1 MSFWLT
7 LVSLEAAL
15 FSIALELCTA
25 NKDPLVRCSPP
36 EFIMNIRVNAPLVFQ
51 GVLLFVLLCCC
62 PAGSATLSDPFD
74 VREATIDGIH
84 NALFTGLTTCREV
97 VSAYLARIEA
107 FNPAINAITA
117 LNPEALSVADS
128 IDLQISQGNTT
139 GPLLCIP
146 VLVKDNYD
154 AVPMNTT
161 GSCLALADNRPT
173 EDAPTV
179 KALKAA
185 GAIMLGKTNLH
196 ELALEGLSVSSLG
209 GQTLNPYDQ
218 TRTPGGSSGGS
229 GAAVAANLAVF
240 ATGTDTVNSL
250 RSPAAS
256 NSLFSFR
263 PTRGL
268 ISRAGVIPISFT
280 QDAVGAMARTVRDL
294 AVAMTVMAGAGYDP
308 RDNATASIP
317 PEVVGRDYV
326 AALRGG
332 PELKG
337 LRVGLLQGFFNFTD
351 LAETTPVNEVME
363 SMVNRLKA
371 AGVDV
376 VNITETVYNATA
388 ISSALDVQSY
398 EYRELLD
405 EYLAG
410 PSLVGD
416 KPATFEDLYASGKF
430 LVIPNQYSFVNTS
443 LSSSTS
449 NTSYFTTQRGIQNLT
464 NTLHKTFSTN
474 RVDALIY
481 PEQKNLVVKLASPS
495 QSGRNGILAALTGSP
510 VVVVPA
516 GFSAPSTDAPI
527 GVPIGVEILG
537 LPWSEDRLLSIAQ
550 QISELA
556 PVRRMP
562 ILANGTVEVTE
573 YGSVPSVTPLANI
586 PSAYPVGRL
595 G

>member
-1 MSFWLT
+1 MNG
-7 LVSLEAAL
+7 LVNSRLIL
-15 FSIALELCTA
+15 KRL
-25 NKDPLVRCSPP
+25 
-36 EFIMNIRVNAPLVFQ
+36 
-51 GVLLFVLLCCC
+51 LLFLLLCVCQ
-62 PAGSATLSDPFD
+62 AGSATLNDPFD

-97 VSAYLARIEA
+97 VSAYLARVEA

-117 LNPEALSVADS
+117 LNQEALSVADS
-128 IDLQISQGNTT
+128 IDVQISQGNTT
-139 GPLLCIP
+139 GSLLCVP

-161 GSCLALADNRPT
+161 GSCLALTNNKPI

-185 GAIMLGKTNLH
+185 GAIILGKTNLH

-229 GAAVAANLAVF
+229 GAAVAANFAVF

-294 AVAMTVMAGAGYDP
+294 ALAMTVMAGVGYDP

-317 PEVVGRDYV
+317 PDVAERDYV

-332 PELKG
+332 PELRG
-337 LRVGLLQGFFNFTD
+337 LRLGLIRGFFNFTD
-351 LAETTPVNEVME
+351 SSETTPVNEVMASLVSKLE
-363 SMVNRLKA
+363 A
-371 AGVDV
+371 AGANV
-376 VNITETVYNATA
+376 VNVTETVYNATA
-388 ISSALDVQSY
+388 ISSALDVQAY
-398 EYRELLD
+398 EYRELLN

-410 PSLVGD
+410 SDLTGD
-416 KPATFEDLYASGKF
+416 KPATFEELYTSGKF
-430 LVIPNQYSFVNTS
+430 LVIPNQYSFVNSS
-443 LSSSTS
+443 LVSSTS
-449 NTSYFTTQRGIQNLT
+449 NASYFTAQRGIQNLA
-464 NTLHKTFSTN
+464 NTLQKTFSAN
-474 RVDALIY
+474 KLDALIY
-481 PEQKNLVVKLASPS
+481 PEQKNLVVKTGSPS

-516 GFSAPSTDAPI
+516 GFSAPSSDAPI
-527 GVPIGVEILG
+527 GVPIGMEILG

-550 QISELA
+550 QISELN

-562 ILANGTVEVTE
+562 VLGNGTVEVTE
-573 YGSVPSVTPLANI
+573 FANVPTVTPLANI
-586 PSAYPVGRL
+586 PAEYSIGRL
-595 G
+595 S

>member
-1 MSFWLT
+1 MSSH
-7 LVSLEAAL
+7 V
-15 FSIALELCTA
+15 
-25 NKDPLVRCSPP
+25 NMPLMLQR
-36 EFIMNIRVNAPLVFQ
+36 M
-51 GVLLFVLLCCC
+51 LLFLLLGICQG
-62 PAGSATLSDPFD
+62 GSATLNDPFD
-74 VREATIDGIH
+74 VREATVDGIH

-107 FNPAINAITA
+107 FNPTINAITA

-139 GPLLCIP
+139 GPLLCVPI
-146 VLVKDNYD
+146 LVKDNYD

-161 GSCLALADNRPT
+161 GSCLALANNKPA

-179 KALKAA
+179 IALKAA
-185 GAIMLGKTNLH
+185 GAIILGKANLH

-294 AVAMTVMAGAGYDP
+294 ALAMAVMAGVGYDP

-317 PEVVGRDYV
+317 TEVAGRDYV

-332 PELKG
+332 PELEG
-337 LRVGLLQGFFNFTD
+337 LRVGLVQGFFNFTD
-351 LAETTPVNEVME
+351 SAETTPVNEVMA
-363 SMVNRLKA
+363 SMVSKLEA
-371 AGVDV
+371 AGAIV
-376 VNITETVYNATA
+376 VNITDAVYDATA
-388 ISSALDVQSY
+388 ISSTLDVQAY
-398 EYRELLD
+398 EYRELLN

-410 PSLVGD
+410 QNLTGD
-416 KPATFEDLYASGKF
+416 RPATFEELYTSGKF
-430 LVIPNQYSFVNTS
+430 LVIPNQYSFVSKS
-443 LSSSTS
+443 LVSSTS
-449 NTSYFTTQRGIQNLT
+449 NSSYFTAQRGIQNLA
-464 NTLHKTFSTN
+464 NALQKTFSTN
-474 RVDALIY
+474 RLDALIY
-481 PEQKNLVVKLASPS
+481 PEQKNLVVKAGSPS
-495 QSGRNGILAALTGSP
+495 QSGRNGSKQ
-510 VVVVPA
+510 
-516 GFSAPSTDAPI
+516 
-527 GVPIGVEILG
+527 
-537 LPWSEDRLLSIAQ
+537 LLD
-550 QISELA
+550 
-556 PVRRMP
+556 
-562 ILANGTVEVTE
+562 T
-573 YGSVPSVTPLANI
+573 TPT
-586 PSAYPVGRL
+586 PSAKKPLPFVACTFK
-595 G
+595 

>member
-1 MSFWLT
+1 
-7 LVSLEAAL
+7 
-15 FSIALELCTA
+15 
-25 NKDPLVRCSPP
+25 
-36 EFIMNIRVNAPLVFQ
+36 MNSRANAPLIFQ
-51 GVLLFVLLCCC
+51 SVLLLLLLCFC
-62 PAGSATLSDPFD
+62 PAGSAALNDPFD

-97 VSAYLARIEA
+97 VSTYLARIEA
-107 FNPAINAITA
+107 FNAAINAITA

-128 IDLQISQGNTT
+128 VDVQISQGNTT

-161 GSCLALADNRPT
+161 GSCLALADNRPV

-179 KALKAA
+179 KALKGA
-185 GAIMLGKTNLH
+185 GAIILGKTNLH

-268 ISRAGVIPISFT
+268 ISRAGVIPISYT

-294 AVAMTVMAGAGYDP
+294 AVAMTVMTGVGYDLH
-308 RDNATASIP
+308 DNATASIP
-317 PEVVGRDYV
+317 PDVVDRDYV

-332 PELKG
+332 PGLKG
-337 LRVGLLQGFFNFTD
+337 LRVGLVQGFFNFTD
-351 LAETTPVNEVME
+351 SAETTPVNEVMD
-363 SMVNRLKA
+363 SMVTRLRA

-376 VNITETVYNATA
+376 VNITEAVYNATA
-388 ISSALDVQSY
+388 ISSTLDVQAY
-398 EYRELLD
+398 EYRELLN

-410 PSLVGD
+410 PNLTGD
-416 KPATFEDLYASGKF
+416 NPATFEDLYTSGKF
-430 LVIPNQYSFVNTS
+430 LVIPNQYSFVNKS
-443 LSSSTS
+443 LISSTS
-449 NTSYFTTQRGIQNLT
+449 NASYFTAQRGIQNLA
-464 NTLHKTFSTN
+464 NALQKTFSTN
-474 RVDALIY
+474 RLDALVY
-481 PEQKNLVVKLASPS
+481 PEQKNLVVKLGSPS

-516 GFSAPSTDAPI
+516 GFSGPSADAPI
-527 GVPIGVEILG
+527 GVPIGMEILG
-537 LPWSEDRLLSIAQ
+537 LPWSEARLLNIAQ
-550 QISELA
+550 QISELM
-556 PVRRMP
+556 PVRKMP
-562 ILANGTVEVTE
+562 ILANGTVEITE
-573 YGSVPSVTPLANI
+573 YQSVPTVTPLANI
-586 PSAYPVGRL
+586 PAAYSVGKL
-595 G
+595 S

>member
-1 MSFWLT
+1 MNSHSSISILILRVVLALLFCFHPA
-7 LVSLEAAL
+7 SSAAL
-15 FSIALELCTA
+15 NDAL
-25 NKDPLVRCSPP
+25 
-36 EFIMNIRVNAPLVFQ
+36 
-51 GVLLFVLLCCC
+51 
-62 PAGSATLSDPFD
+62 D

-107 FNPAINAITA
+107 FNPTINAVTA
-117 LNPEALSVADS
+117 LNPEALSVAES

-154 AVPMNTT
+154 ATPMATT
-161 GSCLALADNRPT
+161 GACLALADNSPT

-179 KALKAA
+179 KALKDS
-185 GAIMLGKTNLH
+185 GAIILGKTNLH

-229 GAAVAANLAVF
+229 GAAVGANLAVF

-268 ISRAGVIPISFT
+268 ISRAGVIPISYT

-294 AVAMTVMAGAGYDP
+294 AVAMTVMAGVGYDP
-308 RDNATASIP
+308 RDNTTASAP
-317 PEVVGRDYV
+317 PEAVGKDYV
-326 AALRGG
+326 AALREG
-332 PELKG
+332 PRLKELRIG
-337 LRVGLLQGFFNFTD
+337 LVEGLFNSTESE
-351 LAETTPVNEVME
+351 ETTPVNEAMDSIVTK
-363 SMVNRLKA
+363 LKA
-371 AGVDV
+371 AGVSI
-376 VNITETVYNATA
+376 VNITEAFYNATA
-388 ISSALDVQSY
+388 ISSALDVQAY
-398 EYRELLD
+398 EYRELLS

-410 PSLVGD
+410 PNLTGD
-416 KPATFEDLYASGKF
+416 KPTSFEELYTSGKF
-430 LVIPNQYSFVNTS
+430 LVIPNQYSFVNKS
-443 LSSSTS
+443 SVSSTS
-449 NTSYFTTQRGIQNLT
+449 NASYFTAQWGIQNLT
-464 NTLHKTFSTN
+464 NALHKTFSTN
-474 RVDALIY
+474 KLDALIY
-481 PEQKNLVVKLASPS
+481 PEQKNLVVKVGSPS

-516 GFSAPSTDAPI
+516 GFSSPSEDAPI
-527 GVPIGVEILG
+527 GVPIGMEILG
-537 LPWSEDRLLSIAQ
+537 LPWSEARLLSIAQ
-550 QISELA
+550 QISELV

-562 ILANGTVEVTE
+562 SFANGTVEVAE
-573 YGSVPSVTPLANI
+573 YESVPTVTPLANI
-586 PSAYPVGRL
+586 PAAYSVGSL